1 MLRCICAW
9 LIKHISLSG
18 LCDYVIIVLVQSE
31 FLDIYGAYLK
41 EFKVS
46 VKILAR
52 CEQNSR
58 KFCEQLSM
66 CQHSFFCEGI
76 NLFNYL
82 LLPIQRLPKYEL
94 LLKVFNHKNVR

>member
-1 MLRCICAW
+1 MSFHCISAW
-9 LIKHISLSG
+9 LCHL
-18 LCDYVIIVLVQSE
+18 IILVQSE

-52 CEQNSR
+52 CEQNSP
-58 KFCEQLSM
+58 KFCEQLSL

-76 NLFNYL
+76 NLSNYL
-82 LLPIQRLPKYEL
+82 LLPVQRLPRYEL
-94 LLKVFNHKNVR
+94 LLKVFNHIKLRSKMYKK